1 MAAIPVRSVCVRCGG
16 DKELPL
22 GRCPECGH
30 VPTLGERALSLL
42 SSTRM
47 LTEAELLEVQ
57 SRIRRGESLRPSAA
71 RLQAAATLLLNEGD
85 TWRRTLTRPEEI
97 GLLILSI
104 LLTPLPALAVAWT
117 WRDTPAAS
125 QALRSALI
133 ALVVNVAIGW
143 SAAVL

>member
-30 VPTLGERALSLL
+30 VPSLGERALSLL

-47 LTEAELLEVQ
+47 LSEAELMEVQ
-57 SRIRRGESLRPSAA
+57 SRIRRGEPLRPSAA
-71 RLQAAATLLLNEGD
+71 RLQAAAVLLLDQGD
-85 TWRRTLTRPEEI
+85 GTRRVLSRAEEI

-104 LLTPLPALAVAWT
+104 LLTPVPALAVAWT
-117 WRDTPAAS
+117 WRDTPAAG
-125 QALRSALI
+125 QALRVAGI
-133 ALVVNVAIGW
+133 ALVINIAIGW
-143 SAAVL
+143 SAAFL